1 MSYFLDIVFIYNSFF
16 LIKWCKWINYE
27 FQKVFFL
34 ISLYTRTSIFN
45 VKEFSIGTVIKYKND
60 RLRFM
65 KSKHSDIKLHKI
77 INREKILYTSV
88 RYWQYIVYIYIQV
101 YISISQLCYLR
112 MQRLPCFDKA
122 RLIAELRTCFV
133 VSRDLNHGRT
143 PAM

>member
-1 MSYFLDIVFIYNSFF
+1 MNFKN
-16 LIKWCKWINYE
+16 
-27 FQKVFFL
+27 FFL

-88 RYWQYIVYIYIQV
+88 RY
-101 YISISQLCYLR
+101 
-112 MQRLPCFDKA
+112 
-122 RLIAELRTCFV
+122 
-133 VSRDLNHGRT
+133 
-143 PAM
+143 